1 VSVART
7 AEIVI
12 VGGGVS
18 GMACAY
24 NLARRGMR
32 DIVVLEKGYP
42 GVGATGRCGGGIRQQ
57 WGLEENVIL
66 AHESVKIFEHLSSE
80 LDFNIFFRQGG
91 YLMLVHDEREQALVE
106 ETIPM
111 QNRLGVPTRFLAP
124 EEIRGRVPGLA
135 LDGVRGGAF
144 CPTDGTAYPYAVLWG
159 YAEAARR
166 LGVRVYLH
174 TEVRAVSRLAGGG
187 FAVETAHETFH
198 APRLLNVAG
207 ARTRDVAAM
216 LGVDVPTRPFRHE
229 IAVTEPLKTF
239 LEPMVI
245 SVRHGFYF
253 SQSLRGEVV
262 GGIGLDGET
271 PSHTSASSPDFLFKY
286 AAALRRFFPALGGA
300 RIIRQWAG
308 SYDMSPDHRPIIG
321 GVAGAEG
328 YFHAC
333 GFSGHGFM
341 LCPIVS
347 RLLAE
352 LITTGRTS
360 LPIEGLSLER
370 FAAGELAHDPYV
382 VG

>member
-12 VGGGVS
+12 VGGGVN

-32 DIVVLEKGYP
+32 DIVVLERGYP

-57 WGLEENVIL
+57 WGLEDNVIL
-66 AHESVKIFEHLSSE
+66 ARESVRIFENLSTE
-80 LDFNIFFRQGG
+80 LGFNIFFRQGG
-91 YLMLVHDEREQALVE
+91 YLMLVHDESEKALVE
-106 ETIPM
+106 RTIPL

-124 EEIRGRVPGLA
+124 DEIRRRVPGLA
-135 LDGVRGGAF
+135 VDGVLGAAF

-174 TEVRAVSRLAGGG
+174 TEVRAVSHRGDGG
-187 FAVETAHETFH
+187 FTVETPHETFH
-198 APRLLNVAG
+198 APLLLNVAG
-207 ARTRDVAAM
+207 ARTREVAAM
-216 LGVDVPTRPFRHE
+216 LGIDIPTRPFRHE
-229 IAVTEPLKTF
+229 IAVTEPLKAF

-262 GGIGLDGET
+262 GGISMEGET
-271 PSHTSASSPDFLFKY
+271 PSHTSASSPEFLFRY

-321 GVAGAEG
+321 RVSGVDG

-341 LCPIVS
+341 LAPVVS
-347 RLLAE
+347 KLLAE
-352 LITTGRTS
+352 LITTGSTS
-360 LPIEGLSLER
+360 LPIDGLGLER